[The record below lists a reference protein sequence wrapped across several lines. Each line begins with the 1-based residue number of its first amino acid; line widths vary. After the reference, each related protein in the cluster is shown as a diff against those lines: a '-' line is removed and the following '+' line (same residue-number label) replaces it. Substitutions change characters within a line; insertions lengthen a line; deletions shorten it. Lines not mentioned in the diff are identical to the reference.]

1 MQNIEEKRFRDME
14 GVGMLSKDSVINL
27 KYHMV
32 ISAAIIARICI
43 EKGLEPERSYRMSD
57 FYIKKLD
64 DAVTENQVEEIHNHM
79 VLDFTGK
86 MRLLKK
92 DHGMSRL
99 VTKCINY
106 IYSHISERIT
116 VKELAEYT
124 SVSTSYLSRQ
134 FAKELGVSIGD
145 YIREMKINA
154 AEEQL
159 LNTDDSILDIALQLS
174 FSSQSHFIQA
184 FKTIT
189 GVTPKKYRDQNSDR
203 KWELPRKL

>member
-1 MQNIEEKRFRDME
+1 ME

-92 DHGMSRL
+92 DHGMSRP